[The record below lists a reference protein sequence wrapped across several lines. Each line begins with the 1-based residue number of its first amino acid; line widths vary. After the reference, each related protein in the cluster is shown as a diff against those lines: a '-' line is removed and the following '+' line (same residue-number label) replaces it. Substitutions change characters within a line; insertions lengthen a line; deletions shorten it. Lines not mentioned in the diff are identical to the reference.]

1 MRKNPDPDYPLTPP
15 VGRSG
20 RPIGGG
26 AGYSIAGVN
35 EFDELID
42 DIYHFSESQGLEID
56 TLIHEEGAGQLE
68 INLRHGD
75 PIELADQVFM
85 FKRTIREA
93 ALKHDTYATFMAKPI
108 QGQPGSA
115 MHIHQSVVD
124 KKTGNNV
131 FTAEDGTETDAFFHF
146 IGGMQKHVPNAL
158 VMFAPYV
165 NSYRRL
171 TQAASA
177 PVNNKWGYDNR
188 TTAFRVP
195 RSDPAA
201 RRVENRIPSS
211 DANPYLALAA
221 SLACGLIGITNKIK
235 PDAPV
240 ADHRQRGRDRPAARP
255 ARGRRPVRGGR
266 GAARAARQHRSSATY
281 AAIKR
286 GRVRDLHGGDQPV
299 GARVPAAQRLA
310 QRSRRAMPYQSPRSR
325 PAFPGTRTP
334 PATRPD
340 YPPLD
345 GDRARRRR
353 HRRRRLHR
361 AVGGRPSRQGGRRR
375 RADRGA
381 SLRRRRFGAQWRP
394 ARHRPARL
402 ARRAGRRDRLDARQG
417 AVRPRRRGQ
426 GASRSNSPRS
436 NGIDIDFM
444 PGPALGRAQAA
455 LCRRLPQTCR
465 LHARARFGYP
475 HITFMDAEETAE
487 RLGSTHYFGGTRDT
501 GTGHIHPLKL
511 VIGTARVAAEAG
523 AHLFENTRRD
533 RHRVAAAARC
543 R

>member
-1 MRKNPDPDYPLTPP
+1 MTPVKKDVRSKRSRSPAFVNNLRGVKSWKDASAWLEYRGIEDIECITPDQAGVARGKMMPSSKFTSNTSLALPSAVFMATISGGYPEDGNGFVYPEDDGDLKMVPDLSTLTVVPWEDDPTAAVICDLVHQDGRTVEFTPRNVLRNVVAAYDKLGLKPVVAPEIEFYLVHKNPDPDYPLTPP

-20 RPIGGG
+20 RAIGGG

-93 ALKHDTYATFMAKPI
+93 ALKHNIYATFMAKPI

-115 MHIHQSVVD
+115 MHIHQSIID
-124 KKTGNNV
+124 KKTGANI
-131 FTAEDGTETDAFFHF
+131 FTASDGSETDQFFHF

-158 VMFAPYV
+158 VMLAPYV

-221 SLACGLIGITNKIK
+221 SLACGLIGLKNRLESE
-235 PDAPV
+235 APV
-240 ADHRQRGRDRPAARP
+240 VTTANEDEIDLPRGLLEAVDLFEQDEELASLLGKTFAT
-255 ARGRRPVRGGR
+255 
-266 GAARAARQHRSSATY
+266 TY

-286 GRVRDLHGGDQPV
+286 
-299 GARVPAAQRLA
+299 AE
-310 QRSRRAMPYQSPRSR
+310 
-325 PAFPGTRTP
+325 FE
-334 PATRPD
+334 
-340 YPPLD
+340 
-345 GDRARRRR
+345 
-353 HRRRRLHR
+353 
-361 AVGGRPSRQGGRRR
+361 
-375 RADRGA
+375 
-381 SLRRRRFGAQWRP
+381 
-394 ARHRPARL
+394 
-402 ARRAGRRDRLDARQG
+402 
-417 AVRPRRRGQ
+417 
-426 GASRSNSPRS
+426 
-436 NGIDIDFM
+436 
-444 PGPALGRAQAA
+444 
-455 LCRRLPQTCR
+455 
-465 LHARARFGYP
+465 
-475 HITFMDAEETAE
+475 TFMEVISPWE
-487 RLGSTHYFGGTRDT
+487 REYL
-501 GTGHIHPLKL
+501 LL
-511 VIGTARVAAEAG
+511 NV
-523 AHLFENTRRD
+523 
-533 RHRVAAAARC
+533 
-543 R
+543 

>member
-1 MRKNPDPDYPLTPP
+1 MPPAKKEIRPKRVRTPAFVKNLRGVKNWREATDWLEWRGIEDIECITPDQAGVARGKMMPSKKFTSNTSLALPSAVFMATISGGYPEDGNGFVYPEDDGDLKLLPDLSTLTVVPWEEDPTAAVICDLVHQDGRSVEFTPRNVLKRVLTAYDKRGLRPVVAPEIEFYLVHKNPDPDYPLTPP

-20 RPIGGG
+20 RAIGGG

-75 PIELADQVFM
+75 PVELADQVFM

-93 ALKHDTYATFMAKPI
+93 ALKHNIYATFMAKPI

-115 MHIHQSVVD
+115 MHIHQSIID
-124 KKTGNNV
+124 KKTGKNI
-131 FTAEDGTETDAFFHF
+131 FTAEDGSETDAFFHF

-221 SLACGLIGITNKIK
+221 SLACGLIGMTNKVK
-235 PDAPV
+235 PEPPILTTANEDEIDLP
-240 ADHRQRGRDRPAARP
+240 RGLLEAVDLFEGDEALCEMLGTTFAT
-255 ARGRRPVRGGR
+255 
-266 GAARAARQHRSSATY
+266 TY

-286 GRVRDLHGGDQPV
+286 
-299 GARVPAAQRLA
+299 AE
-310 QRSRRAMPYQSPRSR
+310 
-325 PAFPGTRTP
+325 FE
-334 PATRPD
+334 
-340 YPPLD
+340 
-345 GDRARRRR
+345 
-353 HRRRRLHR
+353 
-361 AVGGRPSRQGGRRR
+361 
-375 RADRGA
+375 
-381 SLRRRRFGAQWRP
+381 
-394 ARHRPARL
+394 
-402 ARRAGRRDRLDARQG
+402 
-417 AVRPRRRGQ
+417 
-426 GASRSNSPRS
+426 
-436 NGIDIDFM
+436 
-444 PGPALGRAQAA
+444 
-455 LCRRLPQTCR
+455 
-465 LHARARFGYP
+465 
-475 HITFMDAEETAE
+475 TFMEVISPWE
-487 RLGSTHYFGGTRDT
+487 REYL
-501 GTGHIHPLKL
+501 LL
-511 VIGTARVAAEAG
+511 NV
-523 AHLFENTRRD
+523 
-533 RHRVAAAARC
+533 
-543 R
+543 

>member
-1 MRKNPDPDYPLTPP
+1 MPPEKKEVRPSSRGGRARTPAFLKNERGVKNWKEASAWLEWRGIEDIECITPDQAGVARGKMMPSKKFTSNTSLALPSAVFMTTISGGYPEDGNGFHYPEDDGDLKLLPDLSTLTVVPWEEDPTAAVICDLVHQDGRSVEFTPRNVLKRVLAAYDERGLKPVVAPEIEFYLVRKNPDPDYPLTPP

-42 DIYHFSESQGLEID
+42 DIYHFSERQGLEID

-68 INLRHGD
+68 INLRHGN

-93 ALKHDTYATFMAKPI
+93 ALKHEIYATFMAKPI

-124 KKTGNNV
+124 KKTGKNI
-131 FTAEDGTETDAFFHF
+131 FSAEDGSETDAFFHF

-171 TQAASA
+171 TQQASA

-221 SLACGLIGITNKIK
+221 SLACGLVGMNNKIK
-235 PDAPV
+235 AEPPV
-240 ADHRQRGRDRPAARP
+240 LTTANADEIDLPRGLLEAVGLFEDDTEL
-255 ARGRRPVRGGR
+255 
-266 GAARAARQHRSSATY
+266 GAILGKSFAATY
-281 AAIKR
+281 TAIKR
-286 GRVRDLHGGDQPV
+286 
-299 GARVPAAQRLA
+299 
-310 QRSRRAMPYQSPRSR
+310 
-325 PAFPGTRTP
+325 
-334 PATRPD
+334 
-340 YPPLD
+340 
-345 GDRARRRR
+345 
-353 HRRRRLHR
+353 
-361 AVGGRPSRQGGRRR
+361 
-375 RADRGA
+375 
-381 SLRRRRFGAQWRP
+381 
-394 ARHRPARL
+394 
-402 ARRAGRRDRLDARQG
+402 
-417 AVRPRRRGQ
+417 
-426 GASRSNSPRS
+426 
-436 NGIDIDFM
+436 
-444 PGPALGRAQAA
+444 
-455 LCRRLPQTCR
+455 
-465 LHARARFGYP
+465 
-475 HITFMDAEETAE
+475 
-487 RLGSTHYFGGTRDT
+487 
-501 GTGHIHPLKL
+501 
-511 VIGTARVAAEAG
+511 
-523 AHLFENTRRD
+523 
-533 RHRVAAAARC
+533 
-543 R
+543 

>member
-1 MRKNPDPDYPLTPP
+1 MPPAKKEARPSKRVGRARTPAFVKNLRGVKNWKEVSAWLEYRGIEDIECITPDQAGIARGKMMPTSKFTSNTSLALPSAVFMATISGGYPENGNGFHYPEDDGDLKLMPDLSTLTVVPWEDDPTAAVICDLVHQDGRNVEFAPRNVLRRVVGLYDKLGLKPVVAPEIEFYLVRKNPDPDYPLTPP

-20 RPIGGG
+20 RAIGGG

-42 DIYHFSESQGLEID
+42 DIYHFSENQGLEID

-93 ALKHDTYATFMAKPI
+93 ALKHDIYATFMAKPI

-115 MHIHQSVVD
+115 MHIHQSIID
-124 KKTGNNV
+124 KATGKNI
-131 FTAEDGTETDAFFHF
+131 FSAPDGSETEAFFHF

-158 VMFAPYV
+158 AMFAPYV

-221 SLACGLIGITNKIK
+221 SLACGLIGMNNKIK
-235 PDAPV
+235 AEPPV
-240 ADHRQRGRDRPAARP
+240 LTTANEDEIDLPRGLLEAVDLLEADDELCAMLGKSFAT
-255 ARGRRPVRGGR
+255 
-266 GAARAARQHRSSATY
+266 TY

-286 GRVRDLHGGDQPV
+286 
-299 GARVPAAQRLA
+299 AE
-310 QRSRRAMPYQSPRSR
+310 
-325 PAFPGTRTP
+325 FE
-334 PATRPD
+334 
-340 YPPLD
+340 
-345 GDRARRRR
+345 
-353 HRRRRLHR
+353 
-361 AVGGRPSRQGGRRR
+361 
-375 RADRGA
+375 
-381 SLRRRRFGAQWRP
+381 
-394 ARHRPARL
+394 
-402 ARRAGRRDRLDARQG
+402 
-417 AVRPRRRGQ
+417 
-426 GASRSNSPRS
+426 
-436 NGIDIDFM
+436 
-444 PGPALGRAQAA
+444 
-455 LCRRLPQTCR
+455 
-465 LHARARFGYP
+465 
-475 HITFMDAEETAE
+475 TFMEVISPWE
-487 RLGSTHYFGGTRDT
+487 REYL
-501 GTGHIHPLKL
+501 LL
-511 VIGTARVAAEAG
+511 NV
-523 AHLFENTRRD
+523 
-533 RHRVAAAARC
+533 
-543 R
+543 

>member
-1 MRKNPDPDYPLTPP
+1 MPPAKKEVRPSNRVGRARTPAFVSNLRGVKNWKEVSEWLEYRGIEDIECITPDQAGIARGKMMPSKKFTSNTSLALPSAVFMATISGDYPENGNGFAYPEDDGDLKLMPDLSTLTVVPWEEDPTAAVICDLVHQDGRTVEFAPRNVLRRVIAAYDKLGLKPVVAPEIEFYLVRKNPDPDYPLTPP

-20 RPIGGG
+20 RAIGGG

-42 DIYHFSESQGLEID
+42 DIYHFSENQGLEID

-93 ALKHDTYATFMAKPI
+93 ALKHDIYATFMAKPI

-115 MHIHQSVVD
+115 MHIHQSILD
-124 KKTGNNV
+124 KKTGKNI
-131 FTAEDGTETDAFFHF
+131 FSGADGSETDAFFHF

-158 VMFAPYV
+158 AMFAPYV

-221 SLACGLIGITNKIK
+221 SLACGLIGMNNRIK
-235 PDAPV
+235 AEPPV
-240 ADHRQRGRDRPAARP
+240 LTTANEQEIDLPRGLLEAVDLMEDDEELCAML
-255 ARGRRPVRGGR
+255 GK
-266 GAARAARQHRSSATY
+266 SFTTTY

-286 GRVRDLHGGDQPV
+286 
-299 GARVPAAQRLA
+299 AE
-310 QRSRRAMPYQSPRSR
+310 
-325 PAFPGTRTP
+325 FE
-334 PATRPD
+334 
-340 YPPLD
+340 
-345 GDRARRRR
+345 
-353 HRRRRLHR
+353 
-361 AVGGRPSRQGGRRR
+361 
-375 RADRGA
+375 
-381 SLRRRRFGAQWRP
+381 
-394 ARHRPARL
+394 
-402 ARRAGRRDRLDARQG
+402 
-417 AVRPRRRGQ
+417 
-426 GASRSNSPRS
+426 
-436 NGIDIDFM
+436 
-444 PGPALGRAQAA
+444 
-455 LCRRLPQTCR
+455 
-465 LHARARFGYP
+465 
-475 HITFMDAEETAE
+475 TFMEVISPWE
-487 RLGSTHYFGGTRDT
+487 REFL
-501 GTGHIHPLKL
+501 LL
-511 VIGTARVAAEAG
+511 NV
-523 AHLFENTRRD
+523 
-533 RHRVAAAARC
+533 
-543 R
+543 

>member
-1 MRKNPDPDYPLTPP
+1 MMPPAKKEVRPRRARTPAFVKAQRGVKNWKEASAWLEWRGIEDIECITPDQAGVARGKMMPSKKFTSNTSLALPSAVFMATISGGYPEDGNGFVYPEDDGDLKLMPDLSTLTVVPWEEDPTAAVICDLVHQDGRSVEFTPRNVLRRVLAAYDRRGLRPVVAPEIEFYLVRKNPDPDYPLTPP

-20 RPIGGG
+20 RAIGGG

-75 PIELADQVFM
+75 PVELADQVFM

-115 MHIHQSVVD
+115 MHIHQSVID
-124 KKTGNNV
+124 KKTGRNI
-131 FTAEDGTETDAFFHF
+131 FSAEDGSETDAFFHF

-158 VMFAPYV
+158 VMLAPYV

-221 SLACGLIGITNKIK
+221 SLACGLIGITNKLK
-235 PDAPV
+235 AEPPV
-240 ADHRQRGRDRPAARP
+240 LTTANEDEIDLPRGLLEAVDLFEGDGDLADMLGRSFA
-255 ARGRRPVRGGR
+255 
-266 GAARAARQHRSSATY
+266 STY

-286 GRVRDLHGGDQPV
+286 
-299 GARVPAAQRLA
+299 AE
-310 QRSRRAMPYQSPRSR
+310 
-325 PAFPGTRTP
+325 FE
-334 PATRPD
+334 
-340 YPPLD
+340 
-345 GDRARRRR
+345 
-353 HRRRRLHR
+353 
-361 AVGGRPSRQGGRRR
+361 
-375 RADRGA
+375 
-381 SLRRRRFGAQWRP
+381 
-394 ARHRPARL
+394 
-402 ARRAGRRDRLDARQG
+402 
-417 AVRPRRRGQ
+417 
-426 GASRSNSPRS
+426 
-436 NGIDIDFM
+436 
-444 PGPALGRAQAA
+444 
-455 LCRRLPQTCR
+455 
-465 LHARARFGYP
+465 
-475 HITFMDAEETAE
+475 TFMEVISPWE
-487 RLGSTHYFGGTRDT
+487 REYL
-501 GTGHIHPLKL
+501 LL
-511 VIGTARVAAEAG
+511 NV
-523 AHLFENTRRD
+523 
-533 RHRVAAAARC
+533 
-543 R
+543 

>member
-1 MRKNPDPDYPLTPP
+1 MMPPEKKEVRPSNRGGRARTPAFLKNQRGVKNWKEASAWLEWRGIEDIECITPDQAGVARGKMMPSKKFTSNTSLALPSAVFMTTISGGYPEDGNGFHYPEDDGDLKLLPDLSTLTVVPWEEDPTAAVICDLVHQDGRSVEFTPRNVLKRVLAAYDERGLKPMVAPEIEFYLVRKNPDPDYPLTPP

-42 DIYHFSESQGLEID
+42 DIYHFSERQGLEID

-68 INLRHGD
+68 INLRHGN

-93 ALKHDTYATFMAKPI
+93 ALKHEIYATFMAKPI

-124 KKTGNNV
+124 KKTGRNI
-131 FTAEDGTETDAFFHF
+131 FSAEDGSETDAFFHF

-171 TQAASA
+171 TQQASA

-221 SLACGLIGITNKIK
+221 SLACGLVGITRKVK
-235 PDAPV
+235 AEPPV
-240 ADHRQRGRDRPAARP
+240 LTTANADEIDLPRSLLEAVDLFEGDKELAAILGKSF
-255 ARGRRPVRGGR
+255 A
-266 GAARAARQHRSSATY
+266 ATY

-286 GRVRDLHGGDQPV
+286 
-299 GARVPAAQRLA
+299 AE
-310 QRSRRAMPYQSPRSR
+310 
-325 PAFPGTRTP
+325 FE
-334 PATRPD
+334 
-340 YPPLD
+340 
-345 GDRARRRR
+345 
-353 HRRRRLHR
+353 
-361 AVGGRPSRQGGRRR
+361 
-375 RADRGA
+375 
-381 SLRRRRFGAQWRP
+381 
-394 ARHRPARL
+394 
-402 ARRAGRRDRLDARQG
+402 
-417 AVRPRRRGQ
+417 
-426 GASRSNSPRS
+426 
-436 NGIDIDFM
+436 
-444 PGPALGRAQAA
+444 
-455 LCRRLPQTCR
+455 
-465 LHARARFGYP
+465 
-475 HITFMDAEETAE
+475 TFMEVISPWE
-487 RLGSTHYFGGTRDT
+487 REYL
-501 GTGHIHPLKL
+501 LL
-511 VIGTARVAAEAG
+511 NV
-523 AHLFENTRRD
+523 
-533 RHRVAAAARC
+533 
-543 R
+543 

>member
-1 MRKNPDPDYPLTPP
+1 MPAFIKSHRGVRNWKEASAWLEWRGIEDIECITPDQAGVARGKMMPSKKFTSNTSLALPSAVFMTTISGGYPEDGNGFHYPEDDGDLKLMPDLSTLTVVPWEEDPTAAVICDLVHQDGRSVEFTPRNVLKKVLAAYDKKGLKPVVAPEIEFYLVRKNPDPDYPLTPP

-115 MHIHQSVVD
+115 MHIHQSIID
-124 KKTGNNV
+124 KKTGKNI
-131 FTAEDGTETDAFFHF
+131 FSAEDGSETEAFFHF

-158 VMFAPYV
+158 VMLAPYV

-221 SLACGLIGITNKIK
+221 SLACGLIGLNNKL
-235 PDAPV
+235 PAEPPV
-240 ADHRQRGRDRPAARP
+240 LTTANEDEIDLPRGLLEAVDLFEADKELAAVLGQSF
-255 ARGRRPVRGGR
+255 A
-266 GAARAARQHRSSATY
+266 STF

-286 GRVRDLHGGDQPV
+286 
-299 GARVPAAQRLA
+299 AE
-310 QRSRRAMPYQSPRSR
+310 
-325 PAFPGTRTP
+325 FE
-334 PATRPD
+334 
-340 YPPLD
+340 
-345 GDRARRRR
+345 
-353 HRRRRLHR
+353 
-361 AVGGRPSRQGGRRR
+361 
-375 RADRGA
+375 
-381 SLRRRRFGAQWRP
+381 
-394 ARHRPARL
+394 
-402 ARRAGRRDRLDARQG
+402 
-417 AVRPRRRGQ
+417 
-426 GASRSNSPRS
+426 
-436 NGIDIDFM
+436 
-444 PGPALGRAQAA
+444 
-455 LCRRLPQTCR
+455 
-465 LHARARFGYP
+465 
-475 HITFMDAEETAE
+475 TFMEVISPWE
-487 RLGSTHYFGGTRDT
+487 REYL
-501 GTGHIHPLKL
+501 LL
-511 VIGTARVAAEAG
+511 NV
-523 AHLFENTRRD
+523 
-533 RHRVAAAARC
+533 
-543 R
+543 

>member
-1 MRKNPDPDYPLTPP
+1 MTPVKKDVRSKRSSSPAFVKNLRGVKSWKEAGAWLEYRGIEDIECITPDQAGVARGKMMPSSKFTSNTSLALPSAVFMATISGGYPEDGNGFVYPEDDGDLKMVPDLSTLTVVPWEDDPTAAVICDLVHQDGRTVEFTPRNVLKNVVAAYDALGLKPVVAPEIEFYLVHKNPDPDYPLTPP

-20 RPIGGG
+20 RAIGGG

-93 ALKHDTYATFMAKPI
+93 ALKHNIYATFMAKPI

-115 MHIHQSVVD
+115 MHIHQSIID
-124 KKTGNNV
+124 KKTGANI
-131 FTAEDGTETDAFFHF
+131 FTASDGTETERFYHF
-146 IGGMQKHVPNAL
+146 IGGMQQHVPNAL
-158 VMFAPYV
+158 AMLAPYV

-221 SLACGLIGITNKIK
+221 SLACGLIGLKNRLEAE
-235 PDAPV
+235 PPV
-240 ADHRQRGRDRPAARP
+240 VTTANEDEIDLPRGLLEAVDLFEQDEELASLLGKTFAT
-255 ARGRRPVRGGR
+255 
-266 GAARAARQHRSSATY
+266 TY

-286 GRVRDLHGGDQPV
+286 
-299 GARVPAAQRLA
+299 AE
-310 QRSRRAMPYQSPRSR
+310 
-325 PAFPGTRTP
+325 FE
-334 PATRPD
+334 
-340 YPPLD
+340 
-345 GDRARRRR
+345 
-353 HRRRRLHR
+353 
-361 AVGGRPSRQGGRRR
+361 
-375 RADRGA
+375 
-381 SLRRRRFGAQWRP
+381 
-394 ARHRPARL
+394 
-402 ARRAGRRDRLDARQG
+402 
-417 AVRPRRRGQ
+417 
-426 GASRSNSPRS
+426 
-436 NGIDIDFM
+436 
-444 PGPALGRAQAA
+444 
-455 LCRRLPQTCR
+455 
-465 LHARARFGYP
+465 
-475 HITFMDAEETAE
+475 TFMEVISPWE
-487 RLGSTHYFGGTRDT
+487 REYL
-501 GTGHIHPLKL
+501 LL
-511 VIGTARVAAEAG
+511 NV
-523 AHLFENTRRD
+523 
-533 RHRVAAAARC
+533 
-543 R
+543 

>member
-1 MRKNPDPDYPLTPP
+1 MKNWKEVSEWLEWRGIEDIECITPDQAGVARGKMMPSKKFTSNTSLALPSAVFMTTISGGYPEDGNGFHYPEDDGDLKLMPDLSTLTVVPWEEDPTAAVICDLVHQDGRSVEFTPRNVLKRVLAAYDKLGLRPVVAPEIEFYLVRKNPDPDYPLTPP

-20 RPIGGG
+20 RAIGGG

-93 ALKHDTYATFMAKPI
+93 ALKHEIYATFMAKPI

-115 MHIHQSVVD
+115 MHIHQSIVD
-124 KKTGNNV
+124 KKTGRNI
-131 FTAEDGTETDAFFHF
+131 FSAEDGSETEEFFHF

-221 SLACGLIGITNKIK
+221 SLACGLIGITRKIK
-235 PDAPV
+235 AEPPV
-240 ADHRQRGRDRPAARP
+240 LTTANADEIDLP
-255 ARGRRPVRGGR
+255 
-266 GAARAARQHRSSATY
+266 RSLLEAVDLFEGDEELCALLGKSFAATY

-286 GRVRDLHGGDQPV
+286 
-299 GARVPAAQRLA
+299 AE
-310 QRSRRAMPYQSPRSR
+310 
-325 PAFPGTRTP
+325 FE
-334 PATRPD
+334 
-340 YPPLD
+340 
-345 GDRARRRR
+345 
-353 HRRRRLHR
+353 
-361 AVGGRPSRQGGRRR
+361 
-375 RADRGA
+375 
-381 SLRRRRFGAQWRP
+381 
-394 ARHRPARL
+394 
-402 ARRAGRRDRLDARQG
+402 
-417 AVRPRRRGQ
+417 
-426 GASRSNSPRS
+426 
-436 NGIDIDFM
+436 
-444 PGPALGRAQAA
+444 
-455 LCRRLPQTCR
+455 
-465 LHARARFGYP
+465 
-475 HITFMDAEETAE
+475 TFMEVISPWE
-487 RLGSTHYFGGTRDT
+487 REYL
-501 GTGHIHPLKL
+501 LL
-511 VIGTARVAAEAG
+511 NV
-523 AHLFENTRRD
+523 
-533 RHRVAAAARC
+533 
-543 R
+543 

>member
-1 MRKNPDPDYPLTPP
+1 MMPPAKKEVRPSSRGGRARTPAFVKNQRGVKNWKEVSAWLEWRGIEDIECITPDQAGVARGKMMPSKKFTSNTSLALPSAVFMTTISGGYPEDGNGFHYPEDDGDLKLMPDLSTLTVVPWEEDPTAAVICDLVHQDGRSVEFTPRNVLKRVVAAYDKLGLKPVVAPEIEFYLVRKNPDPDYPLTPP

-20 RPIGGG
+20 RAIGGG

-93 ALKHDTYATFMAKPI
+93 ALKHEIYATFMAKPI

-115 MHIHQSVVD
+115 MHIHQSIID
-124 KKTGNNV
+124 KKTGQNI
-131 FTAEDGTETDAFFHF
+131 FSAADGSETEAFFHF

-221 SLACGLIGITNKIK
+221 SLACGLIGITNKVK
-235 PDAPV
+235 AEPPV
-240 ADHRQRGRDRPAARP
+240 LTTANADEIDLPRGLLEAVDLFEGDEELCTHLGKSFA
-255 ARGRRPVRGGR
+255 
-266 GAARAARQHRSSATY
+266 ATY

-286 GRVRDLHGGDQPV
+286 
-299 GARVPAAQRLA
+299 AE
-310 QRSRRAMPYQSPRSR
+310 
-325 PAFPGTRTP
+325 FE
-334 PATRPD
+334 
-340 YPPLD
+340 
-345 GDRARRRR
+345 
-353 HRRRRLHR
+353 
-361 AVGGRPSRQGGRRR
+361 
-375 RADRGA
+375 
-381 SLRRRRFGAQWRP
+381 
-394 ARHRPARL
+394 
-402 ARRAGRRDRLDARQG
+402 
-417 AVRPRRRGQ
+417 
-426 GASRSNSPRS
+426 
-436 NGIDIDFM
+436 
-444 PGPALGRAQAA
+444 
-455 LCRRLPQTCR
+455 
-465 LHARARFGYP
+465 
-475 HITFMDAEETAE
+475 TFMEVISPWE
-487 RLGSTHYFGGTRDT
+487 REYL
-501 GTGHIHPLKL
+501 LL
-511 VIGTARVAAEAG
+511 NV
-523 AHLFENTRRD
+523 
-533 RHRVAAAARC
+533 
-543 R
+543 